1 MAAPVV
7 STVAGDHLGERFVL
21 DRASEIQCLE
31 IMHGPIVLC
40 KTGVPT
46 GEFLAGVEGPA
57 LGLVVVELEYVVK
70 HHGLGGADPAH
81 PVNVDHTAAFEV
93 GGAAEPFGMC
103 QRAEPLLTIEKVLA
117 DAGGLFVMARAAE
130 ERPARVDQLDPFN
143 GVQCVELVLKG
154 ASIATEPEFIGIRGE
169 HPFEALTQPECL
181 DRGPVMLALVM
192 WLVEVDNL
200 DLAVIDP
207 FLKGLDGPVIAAVV
221 DHENP

>member
-31 IMHGPIVLC
+31 IVHGPIVLC

-46 GEFLAGVEGPA
+46 GEFLARVEGPA
-57 LGLVVVELEYVVK
+57 LGVVVVELEYVVK

-93 GGAAEPFGMC
+93 GGAAEPFGVC

-117 DAGGLFVMARAAE
+117 DAGGLFVMAGAAE
-130 ERPARVDQLDPFN
+130 EP
-143 GVQCVELVLKG
+143 
-154 ASIATEPEFIGIRGE
+154 ASIRKDFLYRQEGLGSLAHAKWLCRTADLKRGGMIDIHRVRGICSSK
-169 HPFEALTQPECL
+169 T
-181 DRGPVMLALVM
+181 VMLDDIFQL
-192 WLVEVDNL
+192 N
-200 DLAVIDP
+200 
-207 FLKGLDGPVIAAVV
+207 
-221 DHENP
+221 HYH